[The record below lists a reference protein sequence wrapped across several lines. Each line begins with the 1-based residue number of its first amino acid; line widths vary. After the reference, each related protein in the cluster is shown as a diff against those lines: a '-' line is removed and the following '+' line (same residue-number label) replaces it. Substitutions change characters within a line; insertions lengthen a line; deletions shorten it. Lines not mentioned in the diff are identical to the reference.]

1 MLELLA
7 DDMDCIYM
15 NEHIV
20 NLLLEV
26 RGNIRTDKQNMLE
39 TINTYLQL
47 PKQEQ
52 ELFNLGRRLNIMFFL
67 ADLNNRAKRKQTE
80 EGLRKIKT
88 QNPDLDLAFVC
99 NYVRQTP
106 NIKAEQLFTLR

>member
-39 TINTYLQL
+39 IN
-47 PKQEQ
+47 
-52 ELFNLGRRLNIMFFL
+52 
-67 ADLNNRAKRKQTE
+67 
-80 EGLRKIKT
+80 
-88 QNPDLDLAFVC
+88 
-99 NYVRQTP
+99 
-106 NIKAEQLFTLR
+106 